1 MIILL
6 VGHYYLSNMRWDYIL
21 VQSLFMQVISMKQV
35 CNFLFITLI
44 FFLHNAAATARATFE
59 IFPARTT

>member
-1 MIILL
+1 MCWF
-6 VGHYYLSNMRWDYIL
+6 HIL
-21 VQSLFMQVISMKQV
+21 VQSLFYAGDQHEAEVPLA
-35 CNFLFITLI
+35 FLTLT